1 MIPPTRIL
9 VLTFS
14 FALLFPMTV
23 SAQRGAAVV
32 SPDVGEKGGVTFR
45 LRAGKAK
52 EVLLRGQ
59 WNKEQVPMTRDAEGL
74 WQVNVPAIPAG
85 VWEYSFVVDGLTVTD
100 PANPAQKPQRTST
113 ASILHLP
120 GDPPSPWDF
129 QDVPHGSVHQHS
141 YFSKSLGRRREAW
154 VYTPPGYEKDTA
166 SSYPLLVLQHGS
178 GDRHDGWVTHGRA
191 HWILDNLIARQ
202 KARPMIVLMIDGH
215 PLGMVP
221 RDQADRR
228 AASLQAFKT
237 ELLDEALPLTQ
248 ELYRVRPGPGDH
260 AIAGLS
266 MGGWQALST
275 GMSRLD
281 RFASI
286 GSFSGAVDE
295 KEIQQ
300 ALDQPRQTNDRLRLL
315 WIACGE
321 KDFLLDRNLQL
332 IDLLKA
338 RGIRH
343 EWHLTAGDH
352 SWPVWRN
359 YLVDFAPKLFRQP

>member
-1 MIPPTRIL
+1 MMPLSRLL
-9 VLTFS
+9 VLTLS
-14 FALLFPMTV
+14 FAPLLPMTAT
-23 SAQRGAAVV
+23 AQRSAAVV
-32 SPDVGEKGGVTFR
+32 SPEVGDKGAVSFR
-45 LRAGKAK
+45 LRAVKAK

-59 WNKEQVPMTRDAEGL
+59 WNKEAAPMTRDADGL
-74 WQVNVPAIPAG
+74 WQVTVPAIPAG
-85 VWEYSFVVDGLTVTD
+85 VWEYSFVVDGLTITD
-100 PANPAQKPQRTST
+100 PTNPEQKPQRNST
-113 ASILHLP
+113 ASILHIP
-120 GDPPSPWDF
+120 GSPPNPWDF
-129 QDVPHGSVHQHS
+129 QDVPHGTVHQHS
-141 YFSKSLGRRREAW
+141 YLSKSLGRRRQAW
-154 VYTPPGYEKDTA
+154 VYTPPGYEKDSAAT
-166 SSYPLLVLQHGS
+166 YPLLVLQHGS

-191 HWILDNLIARQ
+191 HWILDTLIAQQ
-202 KARPMIVLMIDGH
+202 KAQPMVVLMIDGH

-221 RDQADRR
+221 RDMADRR

-237 ELLDEALPLTQ
+237 ELLDEALPLVQ
-248 ELYRVRPGPGDH
+248 ELYRVKPEPAQR

-275 GMSRLD
+275 GMNHLD
-281 RFASI
+281 RFATI

-300 ALDQPRQTNDRLRLL
+300 ALDQPQQTNDRLKLL

-332 IDLLKA
+332 IEILKA

-359 YLVDFAPKLFRQP
+359 YLVDFAQKLFR

>member
-1 MIPPTRIL
+1 MPPMCRLL
-9 VLTFS
+9 VLTL
-14 FALLFPMTV
+14 ALATLVPTAV
-23 SAQRGAAVV
+23 SAQRSAAVI
-32 SPDVGEKGGVTFR
+32 SPEADESGGVTFR
-45 LRAGKAK
+45 LRAGKAQ
-52 EVLLRGQ
+52 EVILRGQ
-59 WNKEQVPMTRDAEGL
+59 WTKEPLPMTRETDGL
-74 WQVNVPAIPAG
+74 WQVTVPAIPAG
-85 VWEYSFVVDGLTVTD
+85 VWEYSFVVDGLTITD
-100 PANPAQKPQRTST
+100 PANPEQKPQRTST
-113 ASILHLP
+113 ASILHIP
-120 GDPPSPWDF
+120 GSPPNPWDF

-141 YFSKSLGRRREAW
+141 YLSKSLGRRREAW

-166 SSYPLLVLQHGS
+166 ATCPLLVLQHGS

-191 HWILDNLIARQ
+191 HWILDNLIAQQ
-202 KARPMIVLMIDGH
+202 KAQPMIVLMIDGH

-221 RDQADRR
+221 RDMTDRR

-237 ELLDEALPLTQ
+237 ELLDEALPLVQ
-248 ELYRVRPGPGDH
+248 DHYRVKPEPAQR

-275 GMSRLD
+275 GMTRLD
-281 RFASI
+281 QFATI

-300 ALDQPRQTNDRLRLL
+300 ALDQPQQTNDRLRLL

-332 IDLLKA
+332 IGLLKA
-338 RGIRH
+338 KGIRH

-359 YLVDFAPKLFRQP
+359 YLVDFAQKLFR